1 MIWRQC
7 DIILKA
13 KPLAAKVRK
22 QLKKGR
28 ATKKTL
34 SRRDAAA
41 AALADARY
49 RKRVVASAKVYRR
62 KGPPAPQEDENE

>member
-1 MIWRQC
+1 M
-7 DIILKA
+7 
-13 KPLAAKVRK
+13 AAKVRK

-28 ATKKTL
+28 AT
-34 SRRDAAA
+34 A